1 MESAEAEAMAMAN
14 ATRRTGAPRI
24 FMALAN
30 NTHWLL
36 KYLTYNFFWNSDGGF
51 WVLGSGWADAAWG
64 RD

>member
-36 KYLTYNFFWNSDGGF
+36 K
-51 WVLGSGWADAAWG
+51 
-64 RD
+64 